1 MNAVI
6 NATAELDQ
14 DTLEETLTRYDVG
27 ALVRYWPAPNGI
39 ENSNYF
45 IRTLAGELKREF
57 VLTILE
63 QPSNS
68 GPAYVP
74 LLDACRDAGLPVAPV
89 LRNRAGSAFD
99 SLNGKPT
106 LLTPR
111 LLGRHVYNPTVKQV
125 QALGRFIARFHLATE
140 DAPLEAPEYPR
151 DIEWLTERAQVV
163 KGFIG
168 YSDECLIRDTV
179 QRLAS
184 MFTRHDVASL
194 PKGVIHGDLFRD
206 NVLFDERGLTGVL
219 DFHHAARGFLLYDL
233 AVAAN
238 DWCNDVGGVLDPER
252 TTALFAA
259 YHRIRPLTQQEL
271 WFFPVFALYAA
282 VAFWLSRLSVA
293 LQAANA
299 ASIRFKNPDEF
310 KRIVTNHTSHAFYL
324 DERILEVGQ

>member
-125 QALGRFIARFHLATE
+125 QALGRFIAK
-140 DAPLEAPEYPR
+140 
-151 DIEWLTERAQVV
+151 W
-163 KGFIG
+163 
-168 YSDECLIRDTV
+168 
-179 QRLAS
+179 
-184 MFTRHDVASL
+184 
-194 PKGVIHGDLFRD
+194 
-206 NVLFDERGLTGVL
+206 
-219 DFHHAARGFLLYDL
+219 FLS
-233 AVAAN
+233 
-238 DWCNDVGGVLDPER
+238 
-252 TTALFAA
+252 
-259 YHRIRPLTQQEL
+259 RIR
-271 WFFPVFALYAA
+271 Y
-282 VAFWLSRLSVA
+282 R
-293 LQAANA
+293 
-299 ASIRFKNPDEF
+299 
-310 KRIVTNHTSHAFYL
+310 
-324 DERILEVGQ
+324 